1 MTDNLGHRTF
11 CIEEGP
17 KMGRKKSTLETSETQ
32 QKLIDSALDVF
43 GNKGIDGATVR
54 AIADHAGVNQS
65 LIFYHFG
72 SVPELIIAAVE
83 QMSNARFVVYKEELL
98 KAKTVQDLIEILFE
112 VFEEDKAGTCYPVLN
127 QFIAASQNDEMMAA
141 KAEPIFS
148 KWLELAKESMTNVMG
163 DVTLPNDMT
172 LDDIAFGVISLFLG
186 IQLMNSVNGYE
197 TKVDSLLNHARQA
210 TPMINMV
217 MTMFGTKN

>member
-1 MTDNLGHRTF
+1 
-11 CIEEGP
+11 
-17 KMGRKKSTLETSETQ
+17 MGRKKTPRETSETQ

-83 QMSNARFVVYKEELL
+83 QMSKVRFSVYKEELA
-98 KAKTVQDLIEILFE
+98 KAKSVQDLIEILFE

-127 QFIAASQNDEMMAA
+127 QFISASQNDELMAKA
-141 KAEPIFS
+141 AEPIFTM
-148 KWLELAKESMTNVMG
+148 WLSLAKESMLAVMG
-163 DVTLPNDMT
+163 DVQLPNDMT
-172 LDDIAFGVISLFLG
+172 LDDVAFAVISLFLG

-197 TKVDSLLNHARQA
+197 SKVDSLLDHARQA
-210 TPMINMV
+210 TPMINIL
-217 MTMFGTKN
+217 TSMFGVKL